1 MCFGQLNYIKITNN
15 TKMEGKLKKRYSRIL
30 QELELNHGEIIKDSV
45 MVKDGKK
52 IVNIRT
58 YSSSSDSPGFSL
70 TQNDVNNRATVAIVF
85 DDDDIKECYFIDKG
99 EELYIISEKVSELKL
114 SPYKTDIECIKEKI
128 KKLISG
134 EKR

>member
-1 MCFGQLNYIKITNN
+1 MDYTEMCFGQLNYIKITNN

-70 TQNDVNNRATVAIVF
+70 TQNDVNNRATVAIV
-85 DDDDIKECYFIDKG
+85 
-99 EELYIISEKVSELKL
+99 LMTMISRNVILLIRVKS
-114 SPYKTDIECIKEKI
+114 CILLA
-128 KKLISG
+128 KKCLN
-134 EKR
+134 